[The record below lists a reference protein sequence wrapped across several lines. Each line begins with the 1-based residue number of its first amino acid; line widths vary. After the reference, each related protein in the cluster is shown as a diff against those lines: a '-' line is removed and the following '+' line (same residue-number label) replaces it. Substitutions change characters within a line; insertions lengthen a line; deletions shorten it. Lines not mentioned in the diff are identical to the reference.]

1 MLRNEQSLG
10 TEHFI
15 ISNSYCNK
23 TGLLSFFVYSFS
35 SVIGSNL
42 MVNGGTLDFCTK
54 IGRFLFCFSS
64 DD

>member
-15 ISNSYCNK
+15 ISNLYCNK
-23 TGLLSFFVYSFS
+23 TGLLSFFRYS
-35 SVIGSNL
+35 SVIGYNL

-54 IGRFLFCFSS
+54 IGPFLFCFSS
-64 DD
+64 DDK